1 MGGIGDGVCVM
12 VGLGW
17 IGSFGRLLLA
27 LDFRFRFSRRTFM
40 RDCELVLVGGSWLR
54 VKRDGCYL

>member
-1 MGGIGDGVCVM
+1 MGLMGLGLRGMMGGIGDGVCVM

-27 LDFRFRFSRRTFM
+27 LDFRF
-40 RDCELVLVGGSWLR
+40 
-54 VKRDGCYL
+54 